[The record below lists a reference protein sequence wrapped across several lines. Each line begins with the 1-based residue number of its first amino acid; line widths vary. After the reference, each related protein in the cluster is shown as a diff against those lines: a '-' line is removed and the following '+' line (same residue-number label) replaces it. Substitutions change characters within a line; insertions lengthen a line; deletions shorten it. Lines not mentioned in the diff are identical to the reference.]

1 MTKVTLFRSFYEASL
16 NGDWDVA
23 AGMLDDD
30 CEYVMMPTMAVSKGS
45 SCTRLTPGAC
55 SAIILLQLVHLSDP
69 CAVLDERRTTV
80 PLCSLANGPAP
91 RRLAHN
97 IRKGASKCRSPG
109 TVDGAPIAGLRDG
122 CGALLIGVEGLC

>member
-69 CAVLDERRTTV
+69 CAVLDEAEQRSRCVALLTV
-80 PLCSLANGPAP
+80 PLPEGSHITFAKAPPNVALPA
-91 RRLAHN
+91 
-97 IRKGASKCRSPG
+97 RS
-109 TVDGAPIAGLRDG
+109 T
-122 CGALLIGVEGLC
+122 ALLSPVCGMDVGPY